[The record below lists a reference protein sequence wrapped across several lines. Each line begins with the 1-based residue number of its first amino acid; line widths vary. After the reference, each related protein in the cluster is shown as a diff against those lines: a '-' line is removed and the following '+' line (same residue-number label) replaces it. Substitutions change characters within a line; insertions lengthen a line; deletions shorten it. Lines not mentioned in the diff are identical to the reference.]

1 MHIQTYKDLLAL
13 CQMTVEQGRGD
24 ERILFALWDE
34 EWLKDEC
41 SVLEVPQPTAEQIEK
56 VFGDENQY
64 LLDDV
69 ANALSEAVTD
79 LQP

>member
-1 MHIQTYKDLLAL
+1 MIKTYKELLAL
-13 CQMTVEQGRGD
+13 VQMTVEQGRGD
-24 ERILFALWDE
+24 ERIFFALWDE